1 MGTNWRPDLSDGT
14 APKYKTLMQ
23 AIRTGIDDHS
33 LAPGDKLP
41 PVRDLAWRLGIT
53 PGTVA
58 RAYSGLTDD
67 GTLVAEV
74 GRGTFVAERKS
85 VAHDDLFPIEA
96 DSVEH
101 NAGGDTHAV
110 NMISPHLPSVGQAG
124 LIRQLLA
131 QIAEDPPSGVMHY
144 PSRRNMQPARAA
156 AAQFLSRA
164 PLGRFG
170 EEDVVLT
177 HGGQNAITLIMQTV
191 LSGRRPTVLVEELCY
206 PGFRRAADLMRADA
220 IPVAMDAHGL
230 RPDALEA
237 AAQKHQ
243 AQMLFTSAEVHNP
256 TCLFTPAAR
265 RDEIVEVARR
275 CNLQILEDDCYR
287 IGPSQAPAYR
297 MLAPER
303 GWYVASLSKSL
314 TPALRVGFALAP
326 EDQSVALRRAAES
339 SFFGLATPISDLVA
353 ALLTHPRLDELMEKV
368 RTQSGDY
375 IEAALNV
382 LGGYDVKW
390 RKDVPFLWLTL
401 PPGWRSSAFCQAAA
415 EQGVQVRSAE
425 DFASR
430 DAASTHA
437 VRMAVNAGVSL
448 ASFEAAMQRL
458 RRLLDNPPEGI
469 GV

>member
-1 MGTNWRPDLSDGT
+1 MGTNWQPELADEN
-14 APKYKTLMQ
+14 APKYKALMQ
-23 AIRTGIDDHS
+23 AIRTGIGDQS

-74 GRGTFVAERKS
+74 GRGTFVARPKP
-85 VAHDDLFPIEA
+85 VADDHPFAIEE

-101 NAGGDTHAV
+101 NSGGDGFAV
-110 NMISPHLPSVGQAG
+110 NMISPHLPSVGQAR
-124 LIRQLLA
+124 LIRQLMADIA
-131 QIAEDPPSGVMHY
+131 QDPPSGVMHY
-144 PSRRNMQPARAA
+144 PSRRNMQPARVAA
-156 AAQFLSRA
+156 TRFLSCV
-164 PLGRFG
+164 PLGRFT
-170 EEDVVLT
+170 EDDIVLT
-177 HGGQNAITLIMQTV
+177 HGGQNAIVLIMQTI
-191 LSGRRPTVLVEELCY
+191 LCGRRPTILVEELCY
-206 PGFRRAADLMRADA
+206 PGVRRAADLMRAEV
-220 IPVAMDAHGL
+220 IPVAMDGHGL

-237 AAQKHQ
+237 AARKHQ

-256 TCLFTPAAR
+256 TCIFTPADR
-265 RDEIVEVARR
+265 RAELVEVARR
-275 CNLQILEDDCYR
+275 CDLQILEDDCYR
-287 IGPSQAPAYR
+287 IGPSQAETYR
-297 MLAPER
+297 MMAPER

-326 EDQSVALRRAAES
+326 EGQTMALRRAAES
-339 SFFGLATPISDLVA
+339 SFFGLATPIADLVA
-353 ALLTHPRLDELMEKV
+353 VLLTHEATGGLMDAVREK
-368 RTQSGDY
+368 SGEY
-375 IEAALNV
+375 VQCALNV
-382 LGGYDVKW
+382 LGTHDVKW
-390 RKDVPFLWLTL
+390 RRDVPFLWLTL
-401 PPGWRSSAFCQAAA
+401 PPGWRTSAFCQAAA

-430 DAASTHA
+430 DGLSPHA

-448 ASFEAAMQRL
+448 DSFEAAMLRL

>member
-1 MGTNWRPDLSDGT
+1 MGTNWTPDLAEG
-14 APKYKTLMQ
+14 AGPKYKALIQ
-23 AIRTGIDDHS
+23 AIRAGIGNQS
-33 LAPGDKLP
+33 LVPGDKLP

-74 GRGTFVAERKS
+74 GRGTFVAEPKPIPP
-85 VAHDDLFPIEA
+85 DYFPIEA
-96 DSVEH
+96 DTVEH
-101 NAGGDTHAV
+101 NSGGDGYAV
-110 NMISPHLPSVGQAG
+110 NMISPHLPSVGQAR

-156 AAQFLSRA
+156 AARFLSRV
-164 PLGRFG
+164 PLGRFT
-170 EEDVVLT
+170 EDDVVLT

-191 LSGRRPTVLVEELCY
+191 LCGRRPTILVEELCY
-206 PGFRRAADLMRADA
+206 PGVRRAADLMRAEV
-220 IPVAMDAHGL
+220 IPVTMDAHGL
-230 RPDALEA
+230 NPGALEA
-237 AAQKHQ
+237 AAHKHQ

-256 TCLFTPAAR
+256 TCVFTPAKR

-275 CNLQILEDDCYR
+275 CDLQILEDDCYR

-326 EDQSVALRRAAES
+326 EGQSMALRRAVES
-339 SFFGLATPISDLVA
+339 SFFGLATPISDLIA
-353 ALLTHPRLDELMEKV
+353 ALLTHDGLDGLMDAV
-368 RTQSGDY
+368 RERSDEY
-375 IEAALNV
+375 IQCALNV
-382 LGGYDVKW
+382 LGRHDVKW
-390 RKDVPFLWLTL
+390 RRDVPFLWLTL
-401 PPGWRSSAFCQAAA
+401 PPGWRTSAFCQAAA

-425 DFASR
+425 DFACR
-430 DAASTHA
+430 DAASPHA

-448 ASFEAAMQRL
+448 DSFEAAMQRL

>member
-1 MGTNWRPDLSDGT
+1 MGTNWQPDLSSSAG
-14 APKYKTLMQ
+14 PKYKALMQ
-23 AIRTGIDDHS
+23 AIRAGIGDQS
-33 LAPGDKLP
+33 LTPGDKLP

-74 GRGTFVAERKS
+74 GRGTFVATPKP
-85 VAHDDLFPIEA
+85 VPDDLFPIEA
-96 DSVEH
+96 DSIEH
-101 NAGGDTHAV
+101 NAASDGYAV
-110 NMISPHLPSVGQAG
+110 NMISPHLPSVGQAR

-131 QIAEDPPSGVMHY
+131 KIAEDPPSGVMHY

-156 AAQFLSRA
+156 AARFLARA
-164 PLGRFG
+164 PLGRFTQD
-170 EEDVVLT
+170 DVVLT

-191 LSGRRPTVLVEELCY
+191 LCGRRPTVLVEELCY
-206 PGFRRAADLMRADA
+206 PGFRRAADLMRAEV

-230 RPDALEA
+230 RPDMLEA
-237 AAQKHQ
+237 AARGHQ
-243 AQMLFTSAEVHNP
+243 AQMLLTSAEVHNP
-256 TCLFTPAAR
+256 TCAFTPAER
-265 RDEIVEVARR
+265 RAELVEVARR
-275 CNLQILEDDCYR
+275 CDLQILEDDCYR

-326 EDQSVALRRAAES
+326 EGQSVALRRAAES
-339 SFFGLATPISDLVA
+339 SFFGLATPISDLIA
-353 ALLTHPRLDELMEKV
+353 ALLTHPRLDEVMDKV
-368 RTQSGDY
+368 RLQSGEY

-382 LGGYDVKW
+382 LGGHDVKW

-401 PPGWRSSAFCQAAA
+401 PPGWRASAFCQAAA

-430 DAASTHA
+430 DGRSPHA
-437 VRMAVNAGVSL
+437 VRMALNAGVSL
-448 ASFEAAMQRL
+448 HHFEAAMQRL